1 MSGAALPKDRWD
13 RVLTVAC
20 WVGVGALAVWM
31 LLASRTVKTGGA
43 SGDFPVFYWAGLRMP
58 LGENIYDKPAQAG
71 EYIYPPLLAA
81 VFTPLAK
88 LGQAN
93 AAVVWSVISAAIFVA
108 VAVLTARAVGRA
120 LGLRPVE
127 IAATALLGSLVFIDK
142 ARATIN
148 GGQTDMLM
156 VAGGALGM
164 VWCSTRPAL
173 AGFFI
178 ALAANIKYTPLAVL
192 ALIGLRG
199 RWRTVA
205 WTIGCFIALAMAPA
219 LVTGW
224 SKNIEHWSIALGG
237 VARLFGYS
245 GGAAFAGSIQDAAHP
260 LSISITSGVTRSM
273 TPEPGKN
280 AALAV
285 SGLIAAAV
293 GAASWSLY
301 ANRRTPLWTRADQRP
316 GASFLGMVEWSG
328 ILVALCAF
336 SPQTQGR
343 HLVLLMPVGIVA
355 AGLLVRR
362 WGRVPRWPLV
372 VGVAIA
378 VLGMTM
384 PPGGPRFNDA
394 VSWWRSH
401 GGAGWCLLPL
411 WFGLLWTALRV
422 APAIGPQAP
431 PVTTA

>member
-1 MSGAALPKDRWD
+1 MRGTAGARDRRD
-13 RVLTVAC
+13 RVVAAAC
-20 WVGVGALAVWM
+20 WVGVGALAGWM
-31 LLASRTVKTGGA
+31 LLASRTVKTGGT

-58 LGENIYDKPAQAG
+58 LGENIYEKPTQAG

-93 AAVVWSVISAAIFVA
+93 AALVWSMISAALFVA
-108 VAVLTARAVGRA
+108 IAILTGRAVGRA
-120 LGLRPVE
+120 LGLRPVAV
-127 IAATALLGSLVFIDK
+127 AAAALLGSLVFIDK

-164 VWCSTRPAL
+164 VWCASRPAL

-178 ALAANIKYTPLAVL
+178 ALAANIKYTPLMML
-192 ALIGLRG
+192 ALLGLRG
-199 RWRTVA
+199 RWRTIGWTVA
-205 WTIGCFIALAMAPA
+205 CFVALALAPA

-224 SKNIEHWSIALGG
+224 SKNLDHWSIALGG

-245 GGAAFAGSIQDAAHP
+245 GGTAFAGSIQDAAHP
-260 LSISITSGVTRSM
+260 LSISITSGITRSM
-273 TPEPGKN
+273 TPQPGKT
-280 AALAV
+280 AALVV
-285 SGLIAAAV
+285 SGLVALVV
-293 GAASWSLY
+293 GAVSWGLY
-301 ANRRTPLWTRADQRP
+301 AERRTPFWTRADEWP
-316 GASFLGMVEWSG
+316 GASFLLMVEWSG

-343 HLVLLMPVGIVA
+343 HLVVLMPVGIVA

-362 WGRVPRWPLV
+362 WTHVPRWPLV
-372 VGVAIA
+372 VGVGIA

-394 VSWWRSH
+394 VWWWRSH

-411 WFGLLWTALRV
+411 WFALLWTALRV
-422 APAIGPQAP
+422 APEIEPKAP
-431 PVTTA
+431 PVTTS